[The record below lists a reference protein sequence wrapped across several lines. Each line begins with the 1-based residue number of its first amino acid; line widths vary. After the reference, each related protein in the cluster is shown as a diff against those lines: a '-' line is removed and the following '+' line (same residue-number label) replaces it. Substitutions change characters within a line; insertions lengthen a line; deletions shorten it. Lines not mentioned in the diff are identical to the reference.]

1 MSLGSNL
8 NTGVFKAGALTRS
21 SEEIGEKN
29 MAKTFIQLNSGRTKV
44 LKGRFGGNSDRARA
58 DVDDNIKVR
67 IKTRADKRFTAQL
80 IADCD
85 ISTIAADVLN
95 QPATKPQGVNEML
108 FDGEAE
114 VNGNA
119 VRYNGDDINVTMVL
133 DANGRVLSA
142 HCRSWM

>member
-1 MSLGSNL
+1 
-8 NTGVFKAGALTRS
+8 
-21 SEEIGEKN
+21 

-44 LKGRFGGNSDRARA
+44 LKGRFGGNSVRARA

-85 ISTIAADVLN
+85 ISSLAADVLN
-95 QPATKPQGVNEML
+95 QPATKPQGINEML

-114 VNGNA
+114 VYGNA

-142 HCRSWM
+142 HCKSWM

>member
-1 MSLGSNL
+1 
-8 NTGVFKAGALTRS
+8 
-21 SEEIGEKN
+21 
-29 MAKTFIQLNSGRTKV
+29 MAKTFIQLNNGRTKV
-44 LKGRFGGNSDRARA
+44 LKGRRGGNDVRNRA

-67 IKTRADKRFTAQL
+67 LQTRADKRFTAQM

-114 VNGNA
+114 VYGNA
-119 VRYNGDDINVTMVL
+119 MRYNGDDINVTMVL

-142 HCRSWM
+142 HCKSWM

>member
-8 NTGVFKAGALTRS
+8 NTGVLKAGALTRS

-29 MAKTFIQLNSGRTKV
+29 MAKNFIQLNNGRIKRT
-44 LKGRFGGNSDRARA
+44 GNRIGGDNPRARA

-95 QPATKPQGVNEML
+95 QPATKPQGINEML

-114 VNGNA
+114 VYGNA